1 MNELPP
7 SDDRPDD
14 VDDLYRRASA
24 LDASRPS
31 ESVRRAVLDHAAQ
44 LAVERAALNNPV
56 KVDFTAR
63 PKRQTWQR
71 PAIFGTLAAAALA
84 GFLVAPQLIAP
95 RAPAV
100 RTLSSTEGLRP
111 QAAPAP
117 APAPAPD
124 QAPASAPAPDQARAP
139 ARAQAQAQVQA
150 QAQASAPTAPASA
163 KVQGYAESRADAPDA
178 ARTAN
183 SARSGVKNP
192 PAEAQYQPDAQRES
206 PQSGA
211 SDTGARRAQRVT
223 SGISALSASPPQAAA
238 SAAPA
243 ARLTDPSAELRRAAE
258 AGDVPSLQ
266 TLLDRQAVIDARD
279 DSGRTALMLATLHGQ
294 TRAVDVLLAHGADPN
309 AADTRGT
316 TPLQAAIA
324 GNQEAIAAALQ
335 RAGGR

>member
-7 SDDRPDD
+7 SDDQPDD

-44 LAVERAALNNPV
+44 LAAERAALNNPV

-63 PKRQTWQR
+63 AKRQTWQR

-84 GFLVAPQLIAP
+84 GLLVAPQLIAP
-95 RAPAV
+95 RAPPD
-100 RTLSSTEGLRP
+100 RTVSSAEGSRP
-111 QAAPAP
+111 QAPPPPASAQAPAQTQAPAQAPAP
-117 APAPAPD
+117 TPPSPANV
-124 QAPASAPAPDQARAP
+124 R
-139 ARAQAQAQVQA
+139 
-150 QAQASAPTAPASA
+150 
-163 KVQGYAESRADAPDA
+163 GYAESRADARDA
-178 ARTAN
+178 APTAN
-183 SARSGVKNP
+183 SAKSAVKSP
-192 PAEAQYQPDAQRES
+192 PAEAQYQPDAPRAATS
-206 PQSGA
+206 PE
-211 SDTGARRAQRVT
+211 
-223 SGISALSASPPQAAA
+223 
-238 SAAPA
+238 PA
-243 ARLTDPSAELRRAAE
+243 ARLTDLSAELRRAAE
-258 AGDVPSLQ
+258 VGDVPALQ
-266 TLLDRQAVIDARD
+266 GLLDRQAVIDARD

-294 TRAVDVLLAHGADPN
+294 TRVVEALLAHGADPN

>member
-44 LAVERAALNNPV
+44 LAAERAALNNPV
-56 KVDFTAR
+56 KVDLTAR

-84 GFLVAPQLIAP
+84 GLLVAPQLIAP
-95 RAPAV
+95 RGPAV

-117 APAPAPD
+117 APDQAQAPARAQAPAPD
-124 QAPASAPAPDQARAP
+124 QAPAAAQAPAP
-139 ARAQAQAQVQA
+139 AQAP
-150 QAQASAPTAPASA
+150 ASAPTAPASA